1 MEAATAENKKG
12 VWPVYFYLSTNKF
25 DPQDIAISEKMA
37 NSWAQFAKIGN
48 LNIEEEGQVNWPIY
62 SLKDEVMRS
71 FSEKGET
78 IKGMLKDRVD
88 YQPLHLKKLYISE

>member
-1 MEAATAENKKG
+1 M
-12 VWPVYFYLSTNKF
+12 YFYLSTNKF